1 MKGNSTNVH
10 VSNVVCHESGAMCIG
25 SIGIPIFDTRPF

>member
-1 MKGNSTNVH
+1 MKGNSSNIH

-25 SIGIPIFDTRPF
+25 IDICLI